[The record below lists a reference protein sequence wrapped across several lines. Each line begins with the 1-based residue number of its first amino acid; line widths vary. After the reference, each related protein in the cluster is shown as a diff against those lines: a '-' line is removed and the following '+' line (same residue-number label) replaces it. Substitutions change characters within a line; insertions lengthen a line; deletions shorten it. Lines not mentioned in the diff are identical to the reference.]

1 MALKIGSQPI
11 SCDGKEALQAVVNG
25 LAKSA
30 NRPIDLNSLRVRI
43 RTAAGVYHELCEDD
57 SLELSASV
65 AAPKSATKK
74 DKPVTPKPNP
84 AKQAT
89 PAS

>member
-30 NRPIDLNSLRVRI
+30 NRPIDLNSLKVRI
-43 RTAAGVYHELCEDD
+43 KRGDGTIVELSEGD

-74 DKPVTPKPNP
+74 DQPAAPKPNS
-84 AKQAT
+84 KQTAT